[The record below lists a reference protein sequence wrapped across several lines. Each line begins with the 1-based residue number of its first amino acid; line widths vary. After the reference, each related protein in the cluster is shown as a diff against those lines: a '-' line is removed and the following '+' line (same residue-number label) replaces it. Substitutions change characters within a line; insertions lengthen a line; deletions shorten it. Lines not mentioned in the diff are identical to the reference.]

1 MDIQNI
7 EVLKDKV
14 KKDPSSKLF
23 LPLAEAY
30 KERGMLDESTKV
42 LLQGLEKQPEYHSAR
57 VALGKVYLKKDML
70 AEAQAEFAKVVEA
83 VPDNLFAHKKL
94 MEIYYHNSDLDG
106 VERECNIILT
116 LNEDDE
122 EASTMLYAIK
132 EGQEEEQA
140 TQQEQVIN
148 QEAESVIEAQG
159 EDKAE
164 GNETGGTTE
173 SAPPSEQVETEAIIK
188 EETQAELKVDEAE
201 KVEKHVILP
210 TETMADICITQ
221 GLYHEAMRIYES
233 ILSKDPDNKR
243 FLQRRSELKTL
254 ISLVESRKKDYA
266 VKRLAR
272 VADKIEQKSNTH
284 NTEAGAK

>member
-7 EVLKDKV
+7 EILKEKV
-14 KKDPSSKLF
+14 KKDPNSKLF

-30 KERGMLDESTKV
+30 KERGRVEKSIKV
-42 LLQGLEKQPEYHSAR
+42 LLQGLERQPEYHSAR

-70 AEAQAEFAKVVEA
+70 AEAKAEFVKVVEA

-94 MEIYYHNSDLDG
+94 MEIYYNNGDLEG
-106 VERECNIILT
+106 VERECEIILA
-116 LNEDDE
+116 LNENDE

-132 EGQEEEQA
+132 EGREEEEQL
-140 TQQEQVIN
+140 TQKEQVIN
-148 QEAESVIEAQG
+148 REEESVIEVQG
-159 EDKAE
+159 EDRTE
-164 GNETGGTTE
+164 GNEIDEKTE
-173 SAPPSEQVETEAIIK
+173 SIPPSEQVETEAIVIK
-188 EETQAELKVDEAE
+188 EETKLALKVDKEE

-254 ISLVESRKKDYA
+254 ISLVESRKKDYT
-266 VKRLAR
+266 VKKLAR
-272 VADKIEQKSNTH
+272 VADKIKQKSNTH
-284 NTEAGAK
+284 NT